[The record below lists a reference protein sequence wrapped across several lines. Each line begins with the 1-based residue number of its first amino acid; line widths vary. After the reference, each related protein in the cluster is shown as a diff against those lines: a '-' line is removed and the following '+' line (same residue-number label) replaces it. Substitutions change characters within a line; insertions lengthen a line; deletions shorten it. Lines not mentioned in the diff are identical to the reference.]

1 MEIGAIADSAG
12 AEAADPPRRAANMS
26 FRCAIPNAI
35 YMETSGQQRMVKK
48 GKCWLLKSRA

>member
-12 AEAADPPRRAANMS
+12 AEAAEPPRRAANMS
-26 FRCAIPNAI
+26 FWCAIPNAI